1 MLRHSLLW
9 GLLGLVA
16 MVHAEESPSALPA
29 DFLYYLREFSDEQGE
44 LIDPE
49 SLALLDQQAPN
60 SEPLVAAQS
69 SSASTDSLP
78 ENEEPTP

>member
-1 MLRHSLLW
+1 MPKHSLLW
-9 GLLGLVA
+9 GFLGLAAVA
-16 MVHAEESPSALPA
+16 QAEEIPSALPA

-49 SLALLDQQAPN
+49 SLALLDQQAPK
-60 SEPLVAAQS
+60 SEPLAAAHS